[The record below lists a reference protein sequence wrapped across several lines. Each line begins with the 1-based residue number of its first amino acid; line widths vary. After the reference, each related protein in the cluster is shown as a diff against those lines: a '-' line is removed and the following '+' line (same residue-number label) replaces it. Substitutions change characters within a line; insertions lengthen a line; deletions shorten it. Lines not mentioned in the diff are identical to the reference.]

1 MSHSTALRILD
12 GPKDREL
19 IRAWF
24 ADDEEGNRRLEFY
37 AQPELWFSLLGPTR
51 RGWFI
56 IEGDHPVGFIDME
69 IDGDSGYI
77 AYYVAPE
84 YRGLGYGN
92 QALQL
97 MLDQARELGL
107 AVLDGGVDPDNAA
120 SIAALKRAGFEIG
133 PLDEE
138 DMLPVTISL

>member
-1 MSHSTALRILD
+1 MPHSTSLRNLGTPD
-12 GPKDREL
+12 DSEL
-19 IRAWF
+19 IRSWF

-37 AQPELWFSLLGPTR
+37 AQPELWFSLFGPTR
-51 RGWFI
+51 HGWFVI
-56 IEGDHPVGFIDME
+56 DRDHPVGFIDME
-69 IDGDSGYI
+69 INGEAGYI

-84 YRGLGYGN
+84 YRGLGHGN
-92 QALQL
+92 RTLLL
-97 MLDQARELGL
+97 MLDQARQIGL
-107 AVLDGGVDPDNAA
+107 ASLEGGVDPDNAA